1 LDLRLWIQYQ
11 VTVVFTEYTN
21 VFSKSSTFVPAW
33 LELRNPLHTSIKY
46 IVCASRPFTY
56 PDGYPINPKTIGEH
70 MRKKRMDKRLMQ
82 SEVANIIGVS
92 EESIWNWE
100 NGRTKQSK
108 KNLEIISAFVTSSL
122 KSQ

>member
-1 LDLRLWIQYQ
+1 MRLWIQYQ

-21 VFSKSSTFVPAW
+21 VFSKSSTFVSAW

-82 SEVANIIGVS
+82 SEVTNIIGVS

>member
-1 LDLRLWIQYQ
+1 MRLWIQYQ

-108 KNLEIISAFVTSSL
+108 KNLEIISAFVTASL

>member
-1 LDLRLWIQYQ
+1 MRLWIQYQ

-21 VFSKSSTFVPAW
+21 VFSKSSTFVSAW

-56 PDGYPINPKTIGEH
+56 PDGYPLNPKTIGEH

-82 SEVANIIGVS
+82 SEVTNIIGAS

>member
-1 LDLRLWIQYQ
+1 MRLWIQYQ

-21 VFSKSSTFVPAW
+21 AFSKSSTFVPAW

-56 PDGYPINPKTIGEH
+56 PDGYPLNPKTIGEH
-70 MRKKRMDKRLMQ
+70 MRKKRMDNRLMQ

>member
-1 LDLRLWIQYQ
+1 MRLWIQYQ

-70 MRKKRMDKRLMQ
+70 MRKKRMDNRLMQ

>member
-1 LDLRLWIQYQ
+1 MGACEFLVSYATLLLRY
-11 VTVVFTEYTN
+11 
-21 VFSKSSTFVPAW
+21 
-33 LELRNPLHTSIKY
+33 PLHTSIKY
-46 IVCASRPFTY
+46 IVCVVRPFSY

-82 SEVANIIGVS
+82 SEVTNIIGVS
-92 EESIWNWE
+92 EKSIWNWE

-108 KNLEIISAFVTSSL
+108 KNLEIISAFVTASL

>member
-1 LDLRLWIQYQ
+1 LRLWIQYQ

-82 SEVANIIGVS
+82 SEVTNIIGVS

>member
-1 LDLRLWIQYQ
+1 MRLWIQYQ

>member
-1 LDLRLWIQYQ
+1 MRLWIQYQ

-82 SEVANIIGVS
+82 SEVTNIIGAS

>member
-1 LDLRLWIQYQ
+1 MRLWIQYQ

-21 VFSKSSTFVPAW
+21 VFSKSSTFVSAW

-82 SEVANIIGVS
+82 SEVTNIIGVS

-100 NGRTKQSK
+100 NGRTKPSK

>member
-1 LDLRLWIQYQ
+1 MRLWIQYQ

-21 VFSKSSTFVPAW
+21 VFSKSSTFVSAW

-56 PDGYPINPKTIGEH
+56 PDGYPLNPKTIGEH

-92 EESIWNWE
+92 EKSIWNWE